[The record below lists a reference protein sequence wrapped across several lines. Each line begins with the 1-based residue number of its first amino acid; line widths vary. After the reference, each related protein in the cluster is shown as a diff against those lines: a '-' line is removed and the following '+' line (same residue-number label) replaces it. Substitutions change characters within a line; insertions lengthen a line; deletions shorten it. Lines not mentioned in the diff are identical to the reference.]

1 MTAEMDLFLV
11 QHPNGI
17 QIARGKPPLGS
28 FAVFPGLGN
37 QLPKVL
43 RLLPRPTPEGV
54 YDISPCL
61 ALTAV
66 GSCIK
71 TPAPEDRIV
80 AFVDCL
86 YAVDKLNAVHP
97 SCVSSFAR
105 DVFGSD
111 YHSMLSKAGLRLM
124 KKDKNDHAFKLA
136 RGGKSSWIA
145 IDSVK
150 SSNLRRLCRGL
161 DAHSSGSSDVT
172 D

>member
-1 MTAEMDLFLV
+1 MDLFLV
-11 QHPNGI
+11 HQPNGM

-28 FAVFPGLGN
+28 FAVFPGLGS

-43 RLLPRPTPEGV
+43 RLLPRPTSEGL
-54 YDISPCL
+54 YDVSPCL

-66 GSCIK
+66 GGCIK
-71 TPAPEDRIV
+71 TPAPEDHIA

-105 DVFGSD
+105 DVLGSD
-111 YHSMLSKAGLRLM
+111 YHSMLSKAGVRLM
-124 KKDKNDHAFKLA
+124 KKDKCDHGFKLV

-145 IDSVK
+145 IDFAK

-161 DAHSSGSSDVT
+161 DAPSSGSSDVT

>member
-1 MTAEMDLFLV
+1 M

-17 QIARGKPPLGS
+17 QIARGKAPLGS
-28 FAVFPGLGN
+28 FAVFPGLGKH
-37 QLPKVL
+37 LPKLLRVL
-43 RLLPRPTPEGV
+43 PPPTSEGV

-71 TPAPEDRIV
+71 TPAPEDRIA
-80 AFVDCL
+80 AFLDSL

-105 DVFGSD
+105 DVFGGD
-111 YHSMLSKAGLRLM
+111 YHSMLSKAGVRLM
-124 KKDKNDHAFKLA
+124 KKDKYDHAFKLV

-145 IDSVK
+145 IDVDK
-150 SSNLRRLCRGL
+150 SWNLRRLCRGL
-161 DAHSSGSSDVT
+161 DAPSSGTSDIT